1 MEHLFGS
8 TSLAACMLD
17 RDLTIGKASKAAAA
31 MFGLPTLLDRQAGD
45 LVPGAAPVLH
55 RCFELA
61 DLGLPLPDHR
71 FMMGGR
77 DYAVTF
83 HPVRHADLGISA
95 LLTIAMDVTRSL
107 RIERVL
113 RTSRR
118 RLLVESRQ
126 DHLTGLLNR
135 RGFDA
140 ALDREVRRARRSAT
154 PLALLIVD
162 IDWFK
167 PYNDS
172 LGHQEGDRCLRL
184 VADALGTCLRRA
196 SDLACRYGGEEF
208 VLILP
213 DTDARGA
220 IAVAANCQRAIEALA
235 VAHPASVHGRIT
247 ASIGIVGANAGS
259 VPADPAQVFAQAD
272 AALYSAKRNGRNRY
286 ELNGL

>member
-8 TSLAACMLD
+8 TLLAACLID
-17 RDLTIGKASKAAAA
+17 RDLTIGRASEAAAA
-31 MFGLPTLLDRQAGD
+31 LFGLPTLLDRQADD
-45 LVPGAAPVLH
+45 LVSGAAPVL
-55 RCFELA
+55 RRYFELA

-71 FMMGGR
+71 FMMGGH

-83 HPVRHADLGISA
+83 HPVRCADLGAIA
-95 LLTIAMDVTRSL
+95 LLTIAMEVTRSL

-118 RLLVESRQ
+118 RLLTASRQ

-140 ALDREVRRARRSAT
+140 ALHREVRRARRSAT
-154 PLALLIVD
+154 PLSLLIVD

-167 PYNDS
+167 AYNDS
-172 LGHQEGDRCLRL
+172 LGHQEGDRCLQL
-184 VADALGTCLRRA
+184 VADALGACLRRA

-213 DTDARGA
+213 DTDAKGA
-220 IAVAANCQRAIEALA
+220 TAVAANCQRAIEALA
-235 VAHPASVHGRIT
+235 IAHPAGAHGRLT
-247 ASIGIVGANAGS
+247 ASIGIVGAHAES
-259 VPADPAQVFAQAD
+259 VPANPAELFAQAD
-272 AALYSAKRNGRNRY
+272 AALYTAKRNGRNRY
-286 ELNGL
+286 ELNGR